1 MKRTNKHLFVT
12 LLGTMAV
19 ILAGCSMKTPLT
31 QKKLTSE
38 FEKNTTSVL
47 NVYKDEEA
55 KAQFKDKK
63 SKAFIK
69 GYDKNIEKEEK
80 KVKKS
85 VTEELQ
91 GADQYSG
98 YSKDVYQ
105 YSKAVMDYISTA
117 KGDMSIKKNKA
128 RQDKK
133 YDKVAKAAVKVGTS
147 TTSSKAKK
155 YVSSVVGNDVQLQAK
170 AQLKQAKATI

>member
-80 KVKKS
+80 KVKKK
-85 VTEELQ
+85 LH
-91 GADQYSG
+91 
-98 YSKDVYQ
+98 
-105 YSKAVMDYISTA
+105 I
-117 KGDMSIKKNKA
+117 
-128 RQDKK
+128 
-133 YDKVAKAAVKVGTS
+133 
-147 TTSSKAKK
+147 
-155 YVSSVVGNDVQLQAK
+155 
-170 AQLKQAKATI
+170 